1 MQYYEKTQ
9 LKDGRTC
16 VLRHAEPA
24 DAEAFL
30 VYFHTAHGETDYL
43 TTYPDESMHSA
54 EEMAEKFAAKVYSPT
69 DIEICAFVDGV
80 LVGSAGNAIV
90 SKRGKVRHRAEF
102 GISIVREFWNLG
114 IGSALTRASIDCAR
128 QAGFAQLELDV
139 VADNTRAIALY
150 EKYGF
155 KEYGRNP
162 LGFRTREG
170 KWQELLYMRLVL

>member
-1 MQYYEKTQ
+1 MQYYEKIQ

-30 VYFHTAHGETDYL
+30 AYFRIAHSETEYL
-43 TTYPDESMHSA
+43 TIYPDEAMYSA
-54 EEMAEKFAAKVYSPT
+54 EEMAEKFAAKVDSPT

-80 LVGSAGNAIV
+80 LVGSAGNTIV
-90 SKRGKVRHRAEF
+90 STREKVRHRAEF
-102 GISIVREFWNLG
+102 GISIVRDYWGLG
-114 IGSALTRASIDCAR
+114 IGSALTRAAIACAR

-150 EKYGF
+150 KKYGF
-155 KEYGRNP
+155 TEYGRNP

-170 KWQELLYMRLVL
+170 NWQELSYMRLVL